1 MKKILSLL
9 CLFMLAISS
18 AWAGEV
24 FTFTFTGGKATS
36 VPSEFFT
43 HDTSGKWSFN
53 SKFTGCEYDGVSYSN
68 GLKMEGSTKILF
80 TTTEVSTVTIVQSDW
95 SSNTIK
101 LDGEELAVADA
112 TECTGGRVYTVAN
125 VAAGD
130 HNITR
135 GSGESGLFLVKVEYA
150 DAPKTVT
157 FINDANWTNVNV
169 YAWSGEGDAIQKFTA
184 DWPGDALTAD
194 AEGNYVWSTMGDP
207 EWIIFNNGTTQTAD
221 LPFKDGGKYN
231 ISGRIITL
239 NTFTTTFK
247 TDGMDAVWAYA
258 WNSDGEVLGAWPGT
272 PMVGG
277 SGEFTLSFEA
287 EDAPSYIIFNN
298 NAGEQTADLAFI
310 DATTYEYYLN
320 EYTATFTTDANW
332 ETVNA
337 YAWSGDGD
345 AAKKFAGE
353 WPGTTLTAA
362 EGVYTFSVKAF
373 NAPEK
378 IIFNNGEDKTPD
390 LAFVN
395 GKAYKW
401 ITATPFY
408 ALTEGQS
415 FPAGT
420 TVDLGDATITYGA
433 SGNDFKAATAVANE
447 DYAGFKFMTEGNNTN
462 GNDAAGTFYIIV
474 PKYDGTITVG
484 VRLNGGKK
492 FHISEDGTDMANY
505 SGITI
510 AEAANTSFDF
520 AVKAGSTYKIWCD
533 GSKLGFFGF
542 DYKFT
547 KPVEPIVAAFADGT
561 YYMVNASTGKKVAA
575 NGLDKLG
582 APLTF
587 AFADNEGYTVT
598 GSSLFADKKWVAE
611 GDGFYTFYT
620 VVEGVKKYAGVNAA
634 EDFTLLDDGTA
645 DGAFWIL
652 LTPEYWEGTLSYN
665 VAGTADLCGEAW
677 NTTSNPMTK
686 NTETGLYEWKAENIT
701 VSHDVKPELN
711 IAVNSTDDQGGV
723 ETVAW
728 YPENNWVINPE
739 VTGSEGIFNITITFN
754 NATKEIGVAAE
765 KVDPNDFTKYIV
777 NADLTGEGG
786 FDATGTKGIDG
797 SGIVKVGNAAGF
809 DFKQTIANLPAGQ
822 YKLTAQA
829 AYRYGADEQAEY
841 NAIQGGTDTKLVQL
855 YATTSTKTVT
865 AKVMNRWDGASETDY
880 AAGDGSVTVNEKF
893 VPNSSNAVKAWFAAG
908 QYVNEVVFNN
918 VADGDV
924 TIGINR
930 IDTPESD
937 YTVIGP
943 WTLTRI
949 GDAVEEPVELDFT
962 ATFTTNA
969 EWADVYAYTWTE
981 GEPNV
986 EQLGAWPGTKL
997 EADAA
1002 GVYTANIKAV
1012 AAPAKIIFNN
1022 GLDGDAKQQT
1032 PDLAFE
1038 DGKAYEFIGSNATI
1052 AEGKY
1057 YLYNVAADGFI
1068 VGANNWGTRASISK
1082 VGGVEMEVV
1091 MANGKYELKT
1101 APLYDGKH
1109 LGFNGYV
1116 DNGDANQNWT
1126 VALVDGMDGI
1136 YRLST
1141 DGVNVL
1147 YWDGGEATTTSVG
1160 AMPATAENAYWKL
1173 ISSADRLAL
1182 LEIATSDNPIDA
1194 TFLITN
1200 PNFSRST
1207 SNAAWTMEASNQN
1220 LQGGKNENKVAES
1233 WRASFTLSQALTVPN
1248 GVYELNAQAALTEYT
1263 VTGEDLAVIYANDAT
1278 STFNTMKNGENSMD
1292 QMSDNFLAGQ
1302 YKVDPV
1308 FVEVTDGALTIGA
1321 KGTRTDTWCVWDN
1334 FTLKYYGTEAN
1345 VDQLKNAELFAKVEE
1360 LHAQLGALL
1369 LSEEVEISAVVSE
1382 LMDVYNANKP
1392 ADITTADAANAAI
1405 EALTAA
1411 IEKGEGY
1418 IKAKNVLPKMKQLTE
1433 STNVY
1438 TAEAYEEYYGQWYQK
1453 YEAAELTAAEAN
1465 ALQDPFVTTGW
1476 HANITCDN
1484 FLLSAWDTNPDFND
1498 AAYYINTWSV
1508 EGANDGSNFI
1518 VPFFEYWTGD
1528 GDSLGEKT
1536 LTATMSGLE
1545 PGWYEVSS
1553 WVRVRAKNGYTA
1565 PAYGI
1570 KLQANGGDMTNVA
1583 AGEQVGDSQFYL
1595 ATFTAKGEVGEDGV
1609 LNIKFIVAADNNI
1622 SWLSFQN
1629 VKYASCDPV
1638 EYEYTLVGGYGTE
1651 EGAIEDPIFG
1661 TTWDPTLSKNN
1672 LVKGDDGVY
1681 TLSFDDVML
1690 TPGQNILYKVVRSHS
1705 WDINWGFNGGNADY
1719 YVNQDLPDGKDKGAF
1734 DITFKFN
1741 PVTPF
1746 ENGFNVDCVVVY
1758 DEAVTTGISG
1768 IVREA
1773 IENGQVYNLNGQKV
1787 MKTQKGLYIV
1797 NGRKQ
1802 VVR

>member
-1 MKKILSLL
+1 
-9 CLFMLAISS
+9 MLAISS

-353 WPGTTLTAA
+353 WPGTALTAA

-433 SGNDFKAATAVANE
+433 SGNDFKAAIAVANE

-492 FHISEDGTDMANY
+492 FHISEDGTDLAAYN
-505 SGITI
+505 GWTI
-510 AEAANTSFDF
+510 AEAANTTYDF
-520 AVKAGSTYKIWCD
+520 AVKAGSAYKIWCD

-561 YYMVNASTGKKVAA
+561 YYMMNAYTGKLVDA
-575 NGLDKLG
+575 NKLDKEG
-582 APLTF
+582 APITFTF
-587 AFADNEGYTVT
+587 AENEGYTVT
-598 GSSLFADKKWVAE
+598 GSSLLADNKWVAE
-611 GDGFYTFYT
+611 GDSYYTFYT
-620 VVEGVKKYAGVNAA
+620 IIEGVKKYAGVNAA
-634 EDFTLLDDGTA
+634 EDFTLLDDGTGE
-645 DGAFWIL
+645 GAVWIL
-652 LTPEYWEGTLSYN
+652 IKTDNWENNVLSYN
-665 VAGTADLCGEAW
+665 VAGTADLCGAEW
-677 NTTSNPMTK
+677 DTTKNPMTK
-686 NTETGLYEWKAENIT
+686 NTETGLFEWKAENST
-701 VSHDVKPELN
+701 VSNDVKPEFKV
-711 IAVNSTDDQGGV
+711 AVSNTIDEEV
-723 ETVAW
+723 VAW

-949 GDAVEEPVELDFT
+949 GDAVVEPVEQEFT

-969 EWADVYAYTWTE
+969 GWENVYAYAWT
-981 GEPNV
+981 GETKL
-986 EQLGAWPGTKL
+986 LGEWPGTKL
-997 EADAA
+997 EAVE
-1002 GVYTANIKAV
+1002 GVYTVTIKATD
-1012 AAPAKIIFNN
+1012 APEFIIFNN
-1022 GLDGDAKQQT
+1022 GLEGDAKQQT
-1032 PDLAFE
+1032 DDLAFE
-1038 DGKAYEFIGSNATI
+1038 NGKAYEFNITKPEPIIPAGRYYILAM
-1052 AEGKY
+1052 AEEDNN
-1057 YLYNVAADGFI
+1057 LMAAGH
-1068 VGANNWGTRASISK
+1068 NWGTKGIINGVGLDITLTYNESNDTYDFDSRVSNGGNSHFLGSNLFMDSSSYGWSIEEDAVYGHCIYSTFD
-1082 VGGVEMEVV
+1082 GVK
-1091 MANGKYELKT
+1091 KYIGVNLNSELELTETPYAWAFINADWWENNLLEGLKNATAT
-1101 APLYDGKH
+1101 AP
-1109 LGFNGYV
+1109 V
-1116 DNGDANQNWT
+1116 
-1126 VALVDGMDGI
+1126 
-1136 YRLST
+1136 
-1141 DGVNVL
+1141 
-1147 YWDGGEATTTSVG
+1147 
-1160 AMPATAENAYWKL
+1160 
-1173 ISSADRLAL
+1173 
-1182 LEIATSDNPIDA
+1182 DA
-1194 TFLITN
+1194 TFLIKCADFN
-1200 PNFSRST
+1200 RNDQRKS
-1207 SNAAWTMEASNQN
+1207 AWTMEAGNQN
-1220 LQGGKNENKVAES
+1220 LNGGCNSEHWNTCAES
-1233 WRASFTLSQALTVPN
+1233 YHAVFTLTQALGQVPA
-1248 GVYELNAQAALTEYT
+1248 GVYAMTAQGFYRQDGSDNDNLPYF
-1263 VTGEDLAVIYANDAT
+1263 YANDEKG
-1278 STFNTMKNGENSMD
+1278 TFPLRTGTENGMD
-1292 QMSDNFLAGQ
+1292 TAGDSFLAGN
-1302 YKVDPV
+1302 YTIDPIY
-1308 FVEVTDGALTIGA
+1308 VEVADGGTLTVGA
-1321 KGTRTDTWCVWDN
+1321 KLENNTNLWCIWDN
-1334 FTLKYYGTEAN
+1334 FQLKYYGTEAN
-1345 VDQLKNAELFAKVEE
+1345 IDQLKNAALFAKVEE

-1465 ALQDPFVTTGW
+1465 ALQDPFVVTGW
-1476 HANITCDN
+1476 HASVTVDN
-1484 FLLSAWDTNPDFND
+1484 FLLSAWDTAPDAFSG
-1498 AAYYINTWSV
+1498 YYINTWSV
-1508 EGANDGSNFI
+1508 EGANDGSNFV

-1545 PGWYEVSS
+1545 PGWYDVTAL
-1553 WVRVRAKNGYTA
+1553 VRVRAKNGYTA
-1565 PAYGI
+1565 PTYGI

-1583 AGEQVGDSQFYL
+1583 AGEQIGTSQFYM
-1595 ATFTAKGEVGEDGV
+1595 AEFTAKGEVGEDGV

-1622 SWLSFQN
+1622 SWLSFKN
-1629 VKYASCDPV
+1629 VNFAKGEAV

-1651 EGAIEDPIFG
+1651 EGGIEDPIFG
-1661 TTWDPTLSKNN
+1661 TTWDPTLSENN

-1681 TLSFDDVML
+1681 TLSLNDVML

-1719 YVNQDLPDGKDKGAF
+1719 YVNQALPDGAQQGAF

-1787 MKTQKGLYIV
+1787 TKTQKGLYIV